1 MLFSVHHRTTYR
13 YPDPVSLSHH
23 MAHLRPRDLPYQ
35 SCRLHHLSITPLP
48 ASIEEDQDY
57 FGNGTVTF
65 VIAQPHRELIVEA
78 VSEVDIQPRPLPE
91 DAGHGDWRAV
101 AAEAEAAATP
111 AALFA
116 AEFAFPSPAAP
127 VSPAVA
133 EFAGPSFAEGG
144 TLRAAVLDLCHR
156 IHDEFVFDPRAT
168 TVHTPP
174 QEVLKLRRGVCQD
187 FAHLAIACCRAMG
200 IPARYVSGYLET
212 EPPIGQPKL
221 VGADASHA
229 WLAVYAGDGDW
240 IEIDPTNDKLAGEG
254 HIAVAY
260 GRDYDDVCPIKGIIH
275 GGGNHG
281 IEVAVDVERR
291 LL

>member
-13 YPDPVSLSHH
+13 YADPVSLSHH
-23 MAHLRPRDLPYQ
+23 TAHLRPLDLSHQ
-35 SCRLHHLSITPLP
+35 SCRLHRLSVTPLP
-48 ASIEEDQDY
+48 ASIEEERDY
-57 FGNGTVTF
+57 FGNGTVAF
-65 VIAQPHRELIVEA
+65 VIAQPHRELIVDA
-78 VSEVDIQPRPLPE
+78 VSEVDIQPRALPAE
-91 DAGHGDWRAV
+91 SGLTDWREV
-101 AAEAEAAATP
+101 AREAEAARSP

-116 AEFAFPSPAAP
+116 AEFAFASPAAP
-127 VSPAVA
+127 LSDTVGD
-133 EFAGPSFAEGG
+133 FARPSFGDAVP
-144 TLRAAVLDLCHR
+144 LKDAVLDLCHR
-156 IHDEFVFDPRAT
+156 IHRDFAFDPRAT

-174 QEVLKLRRGVCQD
+174 QEVLKLHRGVCQD
-187 FAHLAIACCRAMG
+187 FAHLAIASCRAMG

-212 EPPIGQPKL
+212 EPPSGQPKL

-229 WLAVYAGDGDW
+229 WLAVYAGNGEW
-240 IEIDPTNDKLAGEG
+240 IEIDPTNDRLAGDG

-275 GGGNHG
+275 GGGRHG